1 MKPNQIT
8 KNMERLIH
16 HTVCSFHRSEKR
28 EQKML
33 MLYKQWQR
41 NICRTSK
48 EKRWSNTSGRRK
60 VQNFHL
66 IPFLSGTHCHLV
78 GDFRLLESP
87 SKWIKNVLK
96 FQQQVEEG
104 KMNC

>member
-1 MKPNQIT
+1 
-8 KNMERLIH
+8 
-16 HTVCSFHRSEKR
+16 
-28 EQKML
+28 ML

-48 EKRWSNTSGRRK
+48 EKRWSNTSGRRMAQK
-60 VQNFHL
+60 CHL

-78 GDFRLLESP
+78 GDFGLLESP

-104 KMNC
+104 KMNCSGPGKFMAMLTYKHESFVSITGR